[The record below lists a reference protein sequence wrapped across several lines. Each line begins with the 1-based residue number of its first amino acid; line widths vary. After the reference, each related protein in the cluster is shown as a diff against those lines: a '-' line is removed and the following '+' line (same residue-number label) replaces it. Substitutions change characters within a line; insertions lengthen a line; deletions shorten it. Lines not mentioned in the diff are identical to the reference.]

1 MHEFSS
7 LTSVTRHIAAV
18 RNRPAVPRSQASLFE
33 VFRNLQMASP
43 AEFAT
48 RKERRYRRNAPL
60 NQANLLRSS
69 KPVARAEGSH
79 EEAHAE
85 SVGNVVVQMDVHLSE
100 KITAQ
105 SAAQMS
111 ALFRMMRHFEDMR
124 VAHMPSQCNQSTF
137 AHPSLRPSV
146 QNVHAFI
153 GEPIYRFP
161 QPSAPISISY
171 TEAYATL
178 VVASKLQLHT
188 TELLA
193 FFIFSIV
200 AGSAIYPAN
209 KSNPKTASP
218 FAPLVFASVPGA
230 AAKAPNPLILQSFQ
244 TKLHYISLLSQY
256 APMRATSTVTGST
269 APKPVTPSA
278 LHALAAFAAAQPATD
293 LPAMFFQLA
302 APANEQLAVAYLAM
316 LSQIV

>member
-1 MHEFSS
+1 MRDLSS
-7 LTSVTRHIAAV
+7 LTSATLQIAAV
-18 RNRPAVPRSQASLFE
+18 RNRPAVPSSQASLFE
-33 VFRNLQMASP
+33 VFRNLPLASP

-69 KPVARAEGSH
+69 QPVAPAEGSL

-85 SVGNVVVQMDVHLSE
+85 SVGNVVVQLNVHLSE

-111 ALFRMMRHFEDMR
+111 ALFTMMRHFNGMR

-137 AHPSLRPSV
+137 AHPSFRPSV
-146 QNVHAFI
+146 QNVHVLI

-171 TEAYATL
+171 VKAYATL
-178 VVASKLQLHT
+178 VAASKLQLHT
-188 TELLA
+188 TEPLA

-200 AGSAIYPAN
+200 AGSAITRRTSRTRRQPRH
-209 KSNPKTASP
+209 SRCL
-218 FAPLVFASVPGA
+218 FFLQFLAPPR
-230 AAKAPNPLILQSFQ
+230 IRQ
-244 TKLHYISLLSQY
+244 T
-256 APMRATSTVTGST
+256 R
-269 APKPVTPSA
+269 
-278 LHALAAFAAAQPATD
+278 
-293 LPAMFFQLA
+293 
-302 APANEQLAVAYLAM
+302 
-316 LSQIV
+316 